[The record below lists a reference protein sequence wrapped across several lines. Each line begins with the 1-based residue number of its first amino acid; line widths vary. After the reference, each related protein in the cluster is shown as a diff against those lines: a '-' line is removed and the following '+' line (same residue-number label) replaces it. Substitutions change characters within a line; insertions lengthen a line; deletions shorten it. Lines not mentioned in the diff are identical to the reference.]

1 MTTVLPVEGSCR
13 CGQVK
18 MRISAPPMATMACH
32 CTGCQKMTAG
42 PFSLSA
48 MVPAAGFEVTEG
60 ETVMGGL
67 HGADLHHHH
76 CPNCMSWLFTKVE
89 GVDFFVNVR
98 STMLDGAPE
107 WQTPFMETFTDEKL
121 PWVTTPAVR
130 SFPKFP
136 ELADYEALLAEYAA
150 TRG

>member
-1 MTTVLPVEGSCR
+1 MTTALPVEGSCR

-18 MRISAPPMATMACH
+18 FRVSAPPMLTMACH

-42 PFSLSA
+42 PFSLST
-48 MVPAAGFEVTEG
+48 MVPAAGFEVTQG

-67 HGADLHHHH
+67 HSADLRHHH
-76 CPNCMSWLFTKVE
+76 CPHCLSWLFTKID
-89 GVDFFVNVR
+89 GADFFVNVR

-107 WQTPFMETFTDEKL
+107 WQVPFMETFTDEKL

-130 SFPKFP
+130 RFPKFP
-136 ELADYEALLAEYAA
+136 AMEDYESLMAEYAA
-150 TRG
+150 RA